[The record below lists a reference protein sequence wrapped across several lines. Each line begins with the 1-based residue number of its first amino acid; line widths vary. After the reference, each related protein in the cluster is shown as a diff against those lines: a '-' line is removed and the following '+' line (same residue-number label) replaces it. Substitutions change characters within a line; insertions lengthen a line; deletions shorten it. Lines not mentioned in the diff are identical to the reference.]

1 MGVDAALP
9 VADVAALVI
18 AVLLAGADA
27 WRGIL
32 YGAGVLA
39 VLAGSGLHRLRIC
52 LRVSDQAG
60 RIFAA
65 AVLPLVVVL
74 AWTPYAAALRLALLS
89 AVLVT
94 VSRSAACAGL
104 RAAHR
109 RGRLLEPALVVGT
122 GPVGVQVTRL
132 LLDHPEL
139 GLRPRGFLGGG
150 PPGVVRPEDGLPLL
164 GRPAELAEVVSRHGI
179 RRVIVCPGDSVRGD
193 SGRDNDL
200 VRAVRATRPL
210 PADVCVV
217 PRLHQLGAAVPAAC
231 LDEIWGIPLVPM
243 RRFRHWPAGQLLKRA
258 FDVLAA
264 AVLVVALAPVVAAI
278 AVAVRLRSGTPVL
291 FRQVRV
297 VAAGR
302 LAAIVKLRTLREHG
316 DPDVAWKV
324 PLQECGGFERWLR
337 RAHLDELPQLA
348 NVLRGEMSLVGPR
361 PERPYFA
368 ERFGREIQGYGDRH
382 RMRAGLTGWAQVHG
396 LHGDT
401 SIADR
406 ARFDNHYIEYWSPWL
421 DLVILIRTLV
431 NGAAAAA
438 GASSGGSR

>member
-9 VADVAALVI
+9 VADVAALVT
-18 AVLLAGADA
+18 AVMLAGAA
-27 WRGIL
+27 LWPGML

-39 VLAGSGLHRLRIC
+39 VLASSGLHRLRIC
-52 LRVSDQAG
+52 LRVSDQVG
-60 RIFAA
+60 RIFGAA
-65 AVLPLVVVL
+65 APPLVVVL
-74 AWTPYAAALRLALLS
+74 AWMPYAAGVRLALLS

-109 RGRLLEPALVVGT
+109 RGRMLEPALVVGA
-122 GPVGVQVTRL
+122 GSVGSQVTRL

-139 GLRPRGFLGGG
+139 GLRPRGFLGCGAS
-150 PPGVVRPEDGLPLL
+150 GVVRPEDGLPLL
-164 GRPAELAEVVSRHGI
+164 GGPAELAGVVARHGI

-193 SGRDNDL
+193 SGRDNEL
-200 VRAVRATRPL
+200 VHALRASRPL

-217 PRLHQLGAAVPAAC
+217 PRLHQVGAAVPAAR
-231 LDEIWGIPLVPM
+231 LDELWGIPLVPL
-243 RRFRHWPAGQLLKRA
+243 RRFRHWRAGQLLKRA
-258 FDVLAA
+258 FDVVAA
-264 AVLVVALAPVVAAI
+264 AVLVVALAPALLAI
-278 AVAVRLRSGTPVL
+278 AAAVRLRSGTPVL

-302 LAAIVKLRTLREHG
+302 LAAIVKIRTLREHG
-316 DPDVAWKV
+316 NPDTAWKV
-324 PLQECGGFERWLR
+324 PVEDCCAFERWLR

-368 ERFGREIQGYGDRH
+368 ERFSREIHGYGDRH
-382 RMRAGLTGWAQVHG
+382 RMRTGLTGWAQVHG
-396 LHGDT
+396 LYGDT

-431 NGAAAAA
+431 NGAAGAA
-438 GASSGGSR
+438 GGSSGGSR